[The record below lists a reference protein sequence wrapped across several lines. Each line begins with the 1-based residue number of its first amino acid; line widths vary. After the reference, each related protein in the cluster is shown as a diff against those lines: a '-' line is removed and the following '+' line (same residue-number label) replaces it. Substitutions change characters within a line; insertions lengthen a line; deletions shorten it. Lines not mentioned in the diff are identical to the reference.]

1 MESNLLDEDEEDD
14 VAKVEGGEDG
24 HEDGDADA
32 EHHLQDQVA
41 LIQLIQ
47 SLGCSPPL
55 CWPLPAAWGG
65 PSQLGGILPVQMVI
79 FNLWPSPSPLSTK
92 AW

>member
-32 EHHLQDQVA
+32 EHHLQDK
-41 LIQLIQ
+41 IK
-47 SLGCSPPL
+47 
-55 CWPLPAAWGG
+55 WP
-65 PSQLGGILPVQMVI
+65 
-79 FNLWPSPSPLSTK
+79 
-92 AW
+92 

>member
-32 EHHLQDQVA
+32 EHHLQDK
-41 LIQLIQ
+41 IR
-47 SLGCSPPL
+47 
-55 CWPLPAAWGG
+55 WP
-65 PSQLGGILPVQMVI
+65 
-79 FNLWPSPSPLSTK
+79 
-92 AW
+92 